1 MPQDLGERPN
11 TVPWPPLIYSAAL
24 LIAWAL
30 ERWDPFVWMDD
41 HAAGSSR
48 TGSGWSSSARA
59 SPWISGR
66 SSRSGAAPPP
76 CLPNAKSR
84 VLVQTGPYRFSRNP
98 IYLGNTLAMLGLA
111 LALRWGWLV
120 LLVPVTITA
129 VNWLAI
135 SREEHHLDIRFGAEW
150 RAYAAKVRRWL

>member
-24 LIAWAL
+24 LVAWAL
-30 ERWDPFVWMDD
+30 ERWDPFVWFNDVLALVP
-41 HAAGSSR
+41 HWVGLAAF
-48 TGSGWSSSARA
+48 SAGLALDLWAFFTLR
-59 SPWISGR
+59 R
-66 SSRSGAAPPP
+66 SATTV
-76 CLPNAKSR
+76 LPTAKSR
-84 VLVQTGPYRFSRNP
+84 VLVRTGPYRFSRNP

-120 LLVPVTITA
+120 LLVPVTMTA